1 MFAMVAQPELKRCLV
16 PLVHWHCVLI
26 CTARCPATSAW
37 PSLLAAS
44 ATISTTGSHANQ
56 GMIGRHR
63 HRGTNNAFQ
72 GLTESPLSKVWRVS
86 CRNLMMIIL
95 IDILAAVVDDDFVDD
110 VAVAV
115 VVAIFDVVVDVVAL
129 SFRPIFSHSKY
140 IFLCILLSSFFFI
153 SIIFKFGSNQHTG
166 IHPHHQQHHNHLFSS
181 TGRRSW
187 RGITLTI
194 A

>member
-1 MFAMVAQPELKRCLV
+1 M
-16 PLVHWHCVLI
+16 
-26 CTARCPATSAW
+26 CTAHCPATSAW

-95 IDILAAVVDDDFVDD
+95 IDILAVVVDDDFVND

-115 VVAIFDVVVDVVAL
+115 VVAIFDVVVDVVVL
-129 SFRPIFSHSKY
+129 
-140 IFLCILLSSFFFI
+140 FFVPF
-153 SIIFKFGSNQHTG
+153 
-166 IHPHHQQHHNHLFSS
+166 
-181 TGRRSW
+181 
-187 RGITLTI
+187 
-194 A
+194 